1 MIKPSIKKPAL
12 HRRIIMGLVYG
23 WRRVMDANYNPLK
36 YIPDPSL
43 QTYFMLVLF
52 VMWSV
57 YFGFLAGNYWIGYNT
72 VMSIVVHVAILV
84 PLAFTNAIFVDA
96 ERDGHN
102 WLKEWKEEQSRYKI
116 VINRLKKKNLVIW
129 GDGKA
134 KRELMFVN
142 DFADAFVYFMQKKIK
157 EPFINIGIGKD
168 FSITWYARYLMK
180 KMKVKLNLKY
190 DISKPNGMPRKCLD
204 IKLAK
209 NYGWKPKFNI
219 DEGIRVTL
227 SYFLKS
233 RS

>member
-72 VMSIVVHVAILV
+72 VMSIVVHIAILV

-129 GDGKA
+129 
-134 KRELMFVN
+134 N
-142 DFADAFVYFMQKKIK
+142 PNK
-157 EPFINIGIGKD
+157 E
-168 FSITWYARYLMK
+168 A
-180 KMKVKLNLKY
+180 
-190 DISKPNGMPRKCLD
+190 
-204 IKLAK
+204 
-209 NYGWKPKFNI
+209 
-219 DEGIRVTL
+219 
-227 SYFLKS
+227 
-233 RS
+233 

>member
-23 WRRVMDANYNPLK
+23 WRRVMDANVNPLK

-72 VMSIVVHVAILV
+72 VMSIIVHVAILV

-102 WLKEWKEEQSRYKI
+102 WLKEWKEERSRYKI
-116 VINRLKKKNLVIW
+116 VVNRLKKKNLVIW
-129 GDGKA
+129 
-134 KRELMFVN
+134 N
-142 DFADAFVYFMQKKIK
+142 PNK
-157 EPFINIGIGKD
+157 E
-168 FSITWYARYLMK
+168 A
-180 KMKVKLNLKY
+180 
-190 DISKPNGMPRKCLD
+190 
-204 IKLAK
+204 
-209 NYGWKPKFNI
+209 
-219 DEGIRVTL
+219 
-227 SYFLKS
+227 
-233 RS
+233 

>member
-84 PLAFTNAIFVDA
+84 PLAFTNAIFIDA

-102 WLKEWKEEQSRYKI
+102 WLKEWKEERSRYKI
-116 VINRLKKKNLVIW
+116 VVNRLKKKNLVIW
-129 GDGKA
+129 
-134 KRELMFVN
+134 N
-142 DFADAFVYFMQKKIK
+142 PNK
-157 EPFINIGIGKD
+157 E
-168 FSITWYARYLMK
+168 A
-180 KMKVKLNLKY
+180 
-190 DISKPNGMPRKCLD
+190 
-204 IKLAK
+204 
-209 NYGWKPKFNI
+209 
-219 DEGIRVTL
+219 
-227 SYFLKS
+227 
-233 RS
+233 

>member
-12 HRRIIMGLVYG
+12 HRRIIMNLVYG
-23 WRRVMDANYNPLK
+23 WRRVMDANVNPLK

-72 VMSIVVHVAILV
+72 VMSIIVHVAILV
-84 PLAFTNAIFVDA
+84 PLAFTNAIFIDA

-129 GDGKA
+129 
-134 KRELMFVN
+134 N
-142 DFADAFVYFMQKKIK
+142 PNK
-157 EPFINIGIGKD
+157 E
-168 FSITWYARYLMK
+168 A
-180 KMKVKLNLKY
+180 
-190 DISKPNGMPRKCLD
+190 
-204 IKLAK
+204 
-209 NYGWKPKFNI
+209 
-219 DEGIRVTL
+219 
-227 SYFLKS
+227 
-233 RS
+233 